1 MGSGAVLPWEIFLIF
16 TPLSP
21 YPGFPSHL
29 DRISTWKVF
38 FIIKNIF
45 IMKNVT
51 NFSKMVETGVYP
63 HVKRRICLQDDE
75 HTESLKIES

>member
-1 MGSGAVLPWEIFLIF
+1 M
-16 TPLSP
+16 
-21 YPGFPSHL
+21 
-29 DRISTWKVF
+29 F

-51 NFSKMVETGVYP
+51 NFSKTVETGVDP

>member
-1 MGSGAVLPWEIFLIF
+1 MISLLKV
-16 TPLSP
+16 P
-21 YPGFPSHL
+21 YPGLLSHL

-51 NFSKMVETGVYP
+51 NFSKTVETSVVP
-63 HVKRRICLQDDE
+63 CLKRRLCLQDDE
-75 HTESLKIES
+75 HTESLKIEPRECF